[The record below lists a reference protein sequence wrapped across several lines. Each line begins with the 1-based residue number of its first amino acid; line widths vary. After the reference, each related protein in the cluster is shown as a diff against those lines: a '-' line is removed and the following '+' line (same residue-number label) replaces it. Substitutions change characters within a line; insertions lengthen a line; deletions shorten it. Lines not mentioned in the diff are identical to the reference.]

1 MSARAQEAAWQ
12 RAPRNLS
19 EEVEGRAAQCGFGE
33 GGGPCSQAHSLQKVI
48 TGLEGHCQS
57 QGADVTMK
65 DFSDFLETRK
75 CKHWAHRIFS

>member
-48 TGLEGHCQS
+48 TSLLK
-57 QGADVTMK
+57 VT
-65 DFSDFLETRK
+65 DSREEQT
-75 CKHWAHRIFS
+75 SP